1 MEKRKEWSKALIES
15 EGWHAHGFS
24 VVCLLSYYLFTLIG
38 LNLGRANAQH
48 KLYEIENLQG
58 NTNDL
63 RDINF
68 FWKKHAIKELFEL

>member
-1 MEKRKEWSKALIES
+1 M
-15 EGWHAHGFS
+15 
-24 VVCLLSYYLFTLIG
+24 CLLSYYLFTLIG